1 MDKFNIYLFVLN
13 FWNYLF
19 QYEESLDISNI
30 RIENENNNLELN
42 NSDLVTLSDIEDN

>member
-13 FWNYLF
+13 FWHYLF
-19 QYEESLDISNI
+19 QSESLDISNI
-30 RIENENNNLELN
+30 RIENEINNSELD